1 MKLRDGAII
10 GDGRSDYTL
19 ETTSYDFSYIDKKFS
34 ILDVPGIEGTEKK
47 VWNEISKAIQKAHAV
62 FYVTSS
68 PKPLQIGDDNVKG
81 TLEKIKESLGAQTG
95 IYGLYNKRIK
105 NPIVLKKQL
114 IANDEK
120 ESLGTFDK
128 QMKEVFGECYEGHK
142 VIAGRAAFLSVAT
155 CLLENS
161 QICRDYEEQKKFL
174 EMFSR
179 QELEQKS
186 LFDEFIYFI
195 LGDLIK
201 DYKEKIKKANYTK
214 AWKLTQSLI
223 DTVNTY
229 QKELEDFLEEITEKV
244 EKSKKQIDK
253 DFEDLQDRLKS
264 GAKDRVSKFISQSR
278 EELYTYIEKYDCDNE
293 DVKRKLEDILNNT
306 EGLQHKIVDFYQK
319 EIADYQERVQRI
331 IGRFLDCLA
340 CSSQESFQFSTPI
353 IEINTHSG
361 FQFWG
366 FVGGVGGVTVGVIAL
381 LSNPIGW
388 TIATAA
394 GIATIAGGAIAT
406 IKSVRS
412 FFSTKYKKSQQKKAV
427 DKDLSNAQKAYE
439 KEVLKNL
446 DSGKEEF
453 LRQYV
458 TEVQS
463 FLDQR
468 VEQTKTLLKYVKA
481 FREELEH
488 ISDDIKREGGI

>member
-186 LFDEFIYFI
+186 LFDAFIYFI

-229 QKELEDFLEEITEKV
+229 QKN
-244 EKSKKQIDK
+244 SKI
-253 DFEDLQDRLKS
+253 F
-264 GAKDRVSKFISQSR
+264 
-278 EELYTYIEKYDCDNE
+278 
-293 DVKRKLEDILNNT
+293 
-306 EGLQHKIVDFYQK
+306 
-319 EIADYQERVQRI
+319 
-331 IGRFLDCLA
+331 
-340 CSSQESFQFSTPI
+340 
-353 IEINTHSG
+353 
-361 FQFWG
+361 
-366 FVGGVGGVTVGVIAL
+366 
-381 LSNPIGW
+381 
-388 TIATAA
+388 
-394 GIATIAGGAIAT
+394 
-406 IKSVRS
+406 
-412 FFSTKYKKSQQKKAV
+412 
-427 DKDLSNAQKAYE
+427 
-439 KEVLKNL
+439 
-446 DSGKEEF
+446 
-453 LRQYV
+453 
-458 TEVQS
+458 
-463 FLDQR
+463 
-468 VEQTKTLLKYVKA
+468 
-481 FREELEH
+481 
-488 ISDDIKREGGI
+488 

>member
-1 MKLRDGAII
+1 
-10 GDGRSDYTL
+10 
-19 ETTSYDFSYIDKKFS
+19 
-34 ILDVPGIEGTEKK
+34 
-47 VWNEISKAIQKAHAV
+47 
-62 FYVTSS
+62 
-68 PKPLQIGDDNVKG
+68 
-81 TLEKIKESLGAQTG
+81 
-95 IYGLYNKRIK
+95 
-105 NPIVLKKQL
+105 
-114 IANDEK
+114 
-120 ESLGTFDK
+120 
-128 QMKEVFGECYEGHK
+128 MKEVFGECYEGHK

-161 QICRDYEEQKKFL
+161 QICRDYEDQKKFL

-179 QELEQKS
+179 LALEHKS

-253 DFEDLQDRLKS
+253 DFEDLQYRLKS
-264 GAKDRVSKFISQSR
+264 GVKDRLSKFISQSR
-278 EELYTYIEKYDCDNE
+278 EEIYTYIEKYDCDNE

-331 IGRFLDCLA
+331 IGRFRDYLA
-340 CSSQESFQFSTPI
+340 CSSQESFQFSTP

-366 FVGGVGGVTVGVIAL
+366 FVGGVGGATVGVIFL

-406 IKSVRS
+406 IKSVWS

-427 DKDLSNAQKAYE
+427 DKGLSNAQKAYE

-446 DSGKEEF
+446 DSGKRRIPPSICYRGSE
-453 LRQYV
+453 L
-458 TEVQS
+458 
-463 FLDQR
+463 
-468 VEQTKTLLKYVKA
+468 
-481 FREELEH
+481 FRSE
-488 ISDDIKREGGI
+488 S